1 MARKSQVI
9 YGMNKI
15 GRWVFAPLIFFFL
28 TITVAHGANAA
39 PFLEETKWR
48 TGELEISYTGAHIG
62 YMIVLY
68 AATYDTEGVYNPV
81 DTWFVTSE
89 SGTHVTKPFENGQTV
104 WYYVKQYDPITGDSS
119 SQSNLL
125 KQTPPITAY
134 IINWPDMLN
143 DLNQVINNAMTPSNN
158 AINDLKDALDD
169 LKKAVGAG
177 QAASA
182 GGAIKDGLDGVQGG
196 MHPPLIKNP
205 EEGTY
210 TGGAGGFKLP
220 QTDKTNGGLTSPDP
234 DSGTSNEVTM
244 RIPWGVDMSGNLLY
258 VKIFTNEQMEK
269 MKWFGLL
276 RTLIGITMWIIFAIW
291 LVQRFTPQ
299 LKV

>member
-9 YGMNKI
+9 HGLNQI

-28 TITVAHGANAA
+28 TTTIVHGANNT
-39 PFLEETKWR
+39 PLLHETKWR
-48 TGELEISYTGAHIG
+48 TGEIEISYSGAHIG
-62 YMIVLY
+62 YMLKLY
-68 AATYDTEGVYNPV
+68 VATHESNGVYREEDSWV
-81 DTWFVTSE
+81 VQKEIESHITS
-89 SGTHVTKPFENGQTV
+89 FLENGQTV
-104 WYYVKQYDPITGDSS
+104 WYYVVQYDAFGQPSPQT
-119 SQSNLL
+119 NLL
-125 KQTPPITAY
+125 KQTPPITAF

-143 DLNQVINNAMTPSNN
+143 DLNQVINNAMTPSDN
-158 AINDLKDALDD
+158 AINDLKDALND
-169 LKKAVGAG
+169 LKNAVGAG

-182 GGAIKDGLDGVQGG
+182 GGAIKDGIDGAQSG

-205 EEGTY
+205 EDGTY
-210 TGGAGGFKLP
+210 TGGEGGFKLP
-220 QTDKTNGGLTSPDP
+220 QGDKTNGGLTSPDP
-234 DSGTSNEVTM
+234 DSGSSNEVTM